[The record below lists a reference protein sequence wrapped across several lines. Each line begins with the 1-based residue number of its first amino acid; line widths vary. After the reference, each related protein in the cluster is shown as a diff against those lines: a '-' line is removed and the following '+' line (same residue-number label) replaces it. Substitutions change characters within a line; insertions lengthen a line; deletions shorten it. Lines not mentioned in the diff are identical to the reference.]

1 MSRELEPLLADIR
14 RDLTAL
20 TEHVCAA
27 LDRAAQLLSERAT
40 SPDRPTTPG
49 PEVLTSREAA
59 ELLRVH
65 RRTLE
70 RLNLPSVKLGR
81 LRRYLRE
88 DILEWLRQK
97 SAAGRGSADEPYE
110 HRRP

>member
-1 MSRELEPLLADIR
+1 VSRELEPLLADIR

-27 LDRAAQLLSERAT
+27 LDRAAQLLSERA
-40 SPDRPTTPG
+40 TTPG

>member
-1 MSRELEPLLADIR
+1 MREVEPLLADIR

-20 TEHVCAA
+20 TEHACAA
-27 LDRAAQLLSERAT
+27 LAKVDSLLA
-40 SPDRPTTPG
+40 DQTTPAGPEVRALGPRG

-70 RLNLPSVKLGR
+70 RLPIPSAKVGR

-97 SAAGRGSADEPYE
+97 SAAWKGER
-110 HRRP
+110 